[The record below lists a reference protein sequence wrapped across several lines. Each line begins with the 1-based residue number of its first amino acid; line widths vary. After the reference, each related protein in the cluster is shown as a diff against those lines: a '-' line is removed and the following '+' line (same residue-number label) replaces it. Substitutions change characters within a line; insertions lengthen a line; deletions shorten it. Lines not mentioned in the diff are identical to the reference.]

1 MDTIRSVSEYLEYLS
16 KIKMEPKTTFSVG
29 CFTLFRGQANAN
41 WLLSPSLY
49 RQNLFEAENL
59 LLTEIKH
66 ICPKEFGDNRF
77 DSLVK
82 MQHFGMPTRLL
93 DVTTNPLVSLYFAC
107 ESSEQSNEDG
117 IVYIFPNMPVSWSN
131 DPLVDLVMD
140 FVYDYF
146 PRKMWL
152 DQMLDQSRKK
162 YGNGSYR
169 LMPDTIDSLLHY
181 LTIPAFAV
189 MPAKTN
195 ERIEAQD
202 GAFFV
207 FGMHFS
213 NREVSTNPGTIGRV
227 YYNFEPIEIDN
238 VQQIWKKT
246 ETLRIPAAAKK
257 GILNQ
262 LDILGINERKLFPDL
277 SHQINHTVRTVKAH
291 MITYD

>member
-131 DPLVDLVMD
+131 DLLVDLVMD

-195 ERIEAQD
+195 ERVEAQD
-202 GAFFV
+202 GAFFL

-213 NREVSTNPGTIGRV
+213 NREVGTNPGTIGRV

-291 MITYD
+291 MIK

>member
-1 MDTIRSVSEYLEYLS
+1 MDTIRSVSEYLECLS
-16 KIKMEPKTTFSVG
+16 KIKMEPKATFSVG

-66 ICPKEFGDNRF
+66 ICPNEFGDNRF

-152 DQMLDQSRKK
+152 DQMLDQSQKK
-162 YGNGSYR
+162 YRNGSYR

-213 NREVSTNPGTIGRV
+213 NREVSTNPGTVGRV

-291 MITYD
+291 MIK

>member
-1 MDTIRSVSEYLEYLS
+1 MDTIRSVSEYLECLS

-66 ICPKEFGDNRF
+66 ICPNEFGDNRF

-152 DQMLDQSRKK
+152 DQMLDQSQKK
-162 YGNGSYR
+162 YRNGSYR

-291 MITYD
+291 MIK

>member
-1 MDTIRSVSEYLEYLS
+1 MDTIRSVSEYLECLS

-131 DPLVDLVMD
+131 DLLVDLVMD

-195 ERIEAQD
+195 ERVEAQD

-291 MITYD
+291 MIK

>member
-1 MDTIRSVSEYLEYLS
+1 MDTIRSVSEYLECLS

-66 ICPKEFGDNRF
+66 ICPNEFGDNRF

-131 DPLVDLVMD
+131 DLLVDLVMD

-152 DQMLDQSRKK
+152 DQMLEQSRKK
-162 YGNGSYR
+162 YGNGSYH

-238 VQQIWKKT
+238 VRQIWKKT

-291 MITYD
+291 MIK

>member
-1 MDTIRSVSEYLEYLS
+1 MDTIRSVSEYLECLS

-49 RQNLFEAENL
+49 CQNLFEAENL

-131 DPLVDLVMD
+131 DLLVDLVMD

-195 ERIEAQD
+195 ERVEAQD

-291 MITYD
+291 MIK

>member
-1 MDTIRSVSEYLEYLS
+1 MDTIRSVSEYLECLS
-16 KIKMEPKTTFSVG
+16 KIKMEPKATFSVG

-66 ICPKEFGDNRF
+66 ICPNEFGDNRF

-152 DQMLDQSRKK
+152 DQMLDQSQKK
-162 YGNGSYR
+162 YRNGSYR
-169 LMPDTIDSLLHY
+169 LIPDTIDSLLHY

-213 NREVSTNPGTIGRV
+213 NREVSTNPGTVGRV

-291 MITYD
+291 MIK

>member
-1 MDTIRSVSEYLEYLS
+1 MDTIRSVSEYLECLS

-66 ICPKEFGDNRF
+66 ICPNEFGDNRF

-131 DPLVDLVMD
+131 DLLVDLVMD

-291 MITYD
+291 MIK

>member
-1 MDTIRSVSEYLEYLS
+1 MDTIRSVSEYLECLS

-49 RQNLFEAENL
+49 RQNLFEVENL

-66 ICPKEFGDNRF
+66 ICPNEFGDNRF

-152 DQMLDQSRKK
+152 DQMLDQSQKK
-162 YGNGSYR
+162 YRNGSYR

-213 NREVSTNPGTIGRV
+213 NREVSTNPGTVGRV

-291 MITYD
+291 MIK

>member
-1 MDTIRSVSEYLEYLS
+1 MDTIRSVSEYLECLS

-66 ICPKEFGDNRF
+66 ICPNEFGDNRF

-152 DQMLDQSRKK
+152 DQMLDQSQKK
-162 YGNGSYR
+162 YRNGSYR

-195 ERIEAQD
+195 ERVEAQD
-202 GAFFV
+202 GAVFV
-207 FGMHFS
+207 FGMHVS
-213 NREVSTNPGTIGRV
+213 KRDVSTTPGTIGRV
-227 YYNFEPIEIDN
+227 SYNFEPIEIDN

-291 MITYD
+291 MIK

>member
-1 MDTIRSVSEYLEYLS
+1 MDTIRSVSEYLECLS

-49 RQNLFEAENL
+49 RQNLFEAEDL

-131 DPLVDLVMD
+131 DLLVDLVMD

-195 ERIEAQD
+195 ERVEAQD

-291 MITYD
+291 MIK

>member
-1 MDTIRSVSEYLEYLS
+1 MDTIRSVSEYLECLS
-16 KIKMEPKTTFSVG
+16 KIKTEPKATFSVG

-66 ICPKEFGDNRF
+66 ICPNEFGDNRF

-131 DPLVDLVMD
+131 DLLVDLVMD

-152 DQMLDQSRKK
+152 DQMLDQSQKK
-162 YGNGSYR
+162 YRNGSYR

-181 LTIPAFAV
+181 LTVPAFAV

-291 MITYD
+291 MIK

>member
-1 MDTIRSVSEYLEYLS
+1 MDTIRPVSEYLECLS
-16 KIKMEPKTTFSVG
+16 KMKMEPKTTFSVG

-66 ICPKEFGDNRF
+66 ICPNEFGDNRF

-93 DVTTNPLVSLYFAC
+93 DVTTNPLVSLYFVC

-131 DPLVDLVMD
+131 DLLVDLVMD

-291 MITYD
+291 MIK

>member
-1 MDTIRSVSEYLEYLS
+1 MDTIRSVSEYLEHLS
-16 KIKMEPKTTFSVG
+16 KMKTEPKITFSVG

-66 ICPKEFGDNRF
+66 ICPNEFGDNRF

-93 DVTTNPLVSLYFAC
+93 DVTTNPLVALYFAC

-291 MITYD
+291 MII

>member
-1 MDTIRSVSEYLEYLS
+1 
-16 KIKMEPKTTFSVG
+16 MEPKTTFSVG

-131 DPLVDLVMD
+131 DLLVDLVMD

-195 ERIEAQD
+195 ERVEAQD

-291 MITYD
+291 MIK

>member
-1 MDTIRSVSEYLEYLS
+1 MDTIRSVSEYLECLS
-16 KIKMEPKTTFSVG
+16 KIKTEPKATFSVG

-66 ICPKEFGDNRF
+66 ICPNEFGDNRF

-82 MQHFGMPTRLL
+82 MQHFGMPTRLF

-152 DQMLDQSRKK
+152 DQMLDQSQKK
-162 YGNGSYR
+162 YRNGSYR

-181 LTIPAFAV
+181 LTVPAFAV

-291 MITYD
+291 MIK

>member
-1 MDTIRSVSEYLEYLS
+1 MDTIWSVSEYLECLS

-66 ICPKEFGDNRF
+66 ICPNEFGDNRF

-131 DPLVDLVMD
+131 DLLVDLVMD

-291 MITYD
+291 MIK

>member
-1 MDTIRSVSEYLEYLS
+1 MDTIRSVSEYLECLS

-66 ICPKEFGDNRF
+66 ICPNEFGDNRF

-146 PRKMWL
+146 PRKMWI
-152 DQMLDQSRKK
+152 DQMLDQSQKK
-162 YGNGSYR
+162 YRNGSYR

-195 ERIEAQD
+195 ERVEAQD

-291 MITYD
+291 MIK

>member
-1 MDTIRSVSEYLEYLS
+1 MDTIRSVSEYLECLS

-93 DVTTNPLVSLYFAC
+93 HVTTNPLVSLYFAC

-131 DPLVDLVMD
+131 DLLVDLVMD

-195 ERIEAQD
+195 ERVEAQD

-291 MITYD
+291 MIK

>member
-1 MDTIRSVSEYLEYLS
+1 MDTIRSVSEYLECLS
-16 KIKMEPKTTFSVG
+16 KIKMEPKATFSVG

-66 ICPKEFGDNRF
+66 ICPNEFGNNRF

-152 DQMLDQSRKK
+152 DQMLDQSQKK
-162 YGNGSYR
+162 YRNGSYR

-291 MITYD
+291 MIK

>member
-1 MDTIRSVSEYLEYLS
+1 MDIIRSVSEYLEHLS

-66 ICPKEFGDNRF
+66 ICPNEFGDNRF

-93 DVTTNPLVSLYFAC
+93 DVTTNPLVALYFAC
-107 ESSEQSNEDG
+107 ESSEQSNKDG
-117 IVYIFPNMPVSWSN
+117 IVYIFPNMPASWSN

-277 SHQINHTVRTVKAH
+277 PHQINHTVRTVKAH
-291 MITYD
+291 MIK

>member
-1 MDTIRSVSEYLEYLS
+1 MDTIRSVSEYLECLS

-66 ICPKEFGDNRF
+66 ICPNEFGDNRF

-195 ERIEAQD
+195 ERVEAQD

-291 MITYD
+291 MIK

>member
-1 MDTIRSVSEYLEYLS
+1 MDTIRSVSEYLECLS

-131 DPLVDLVMD
+131 DLLVDLVMD

-195 ERIEAQD
+195 ERVEAQD

-262 LDILGINERKLFPDL
+262 LDILGINERKLFQDL

-291 MITYD
+291 MIK

>member
-1 MDTIRSVSEYLEYLS
+1 MDTIRSVSEYLECLS

-131 DPLVDLVMD
+131 DLLVDLVMD

-291 MITYD
+291 MIK

>member
-1 MDTIRSVSEYLEYLS
+1 MDTIRSVSEYLECLS

-59 LLTEIKH
+59 LLTAIKH
-66 ICPKEFGDNRF
+66 ICPNEFGDNRF

-152 DQMLDQSRKK
+152 DQMLDQSQKK
-162 YGNGSYR
+162 YRNGSYR

-291 MITYD
+291 MIK

>member
-1 MDTIRSVSEYLEYLS
+1 MDTIRSVSEYLECLS

-66 ICPKEFGDNRF
+66 ICPNEFGDNCF

-131 DPLVDLVMD
+131 DLLVDLVMD

-152 DQMLDQSRKK
+152 DQMLDHSRKK

-291 MITYD
+291 MIK

>member
-1 MDTIRSVSEYLEYLS
+1 MDTIRSVSEYLECLS

-152 DQMLDQSRKK
+152 DQMLDQSQKK
-162 YGNGSYR
+162 YRNGSYR

-291 MITYD
+291 MIK

>member
-1 MDTIRSVSEYLEYLS
+1 MDTIRSVSEYLECLS

-131 DPLVDLVMD
+131 DLLVDLVMD

-195 ERIEAQD
+195 ERVEAQD

-262 LDILGINERKLFPDL
+262 LDILGIKERKLFPDL

-291 MITYD
+291 MIK

>member
-1 MDTIRSVSEYLEYLS
+1 
-16 KIKMEPKTTFSVG
+16 
-29 CFTLFRGQANAN
+29 
-41 WLLSPSLY
+41 
-49 RQNLFEAENL
+49 
-59 LLTEIKH
+59 
-66 ICPKEFGDNRF
+66 
-77 DSLVK
+77 
-82 MQHFGMPTRLL
+82 
-93 DVTTNPLVSLYFAC
+93 
-107 ESSEQSNEDG
+107 
-117 IVYIFPNMPVSWSN
+117 
-131 DPLVDLVMD
+131 
-140 FVYDYF
+140 
-146 PRKMWL
+146 
-152 DQMLDQSRKK
+152 
-162 YGNGSYR
+162 
-169 LMPDTIDSLLHY
+169 
-181 LTIPAFAV
+181 

-213 NREVSTNPGTIGRV
+213 NREVSTNPGTVGRV

-291 MITYD
+291 MIK

>member
-1 MDTIRSVSEYLEYLS
+1 MDTIRSVSEYLECLS

-66 ICPKEFGDNRF
+66 ICPNEFGDNRF

-131 DPLVDLVMD
+131 DLLVDLVMD

-162 YGNGSYR
+162 YGNGSYH

-291 MITYD
+291 MIK

>member
-1 MDTIRSVSEYLEYLS
+1 MDTIRSVSEYLECLS
-16 KIKMEPKTTFSVG
+16 KIKTEPKATFSVG

-66 ICPKEFGDNRF
+66 ICPNEFGDNRF

-152 DQMLDQSRKK
+152 DQMLDQSQKK
-162 YGNGSYR
+162 YRNGSYR
-169 LMPDTIDSLLHY
+169 LIPDTIDSLLHY
-181 LTIPAFAV
+181 LTVPAFAV

-291 MITYD
+291 MIK

>member
-1 MDTIRSVSEYLEYLS
+1 MDTIRSVSEYLECLS

-29 CFTLFRGQANAN
+29 CFTLFRGQANVN

-66 ICPKEFGDNRF
+66 ICPNEFGDNRF

-152 DQMLDQSRKK
+152 DQMLDQSQKK
-162 YGNGSYR
+162 YRNGSYR

-195 ERIEAQD
+195 ERVEAQD

-291 MITYD
+291 MIK

>member
-1 MDTIRSVSEYLEYLS
+1 MDTIRSVSEYLECLS

-66 ICPKEFGDNRF
+66 ICPNEFGDNRF

-107 ESSEQSNEDG
+107 ETSEQSNEDG

-152 DQMLDQSRKK
+152 DQMLDQSQKK
-162 YGNGSYR
+162 YRNGSYR

-181 LTIPAFAV
+181 LTVPAFAV

-291 MITYD
+291 MIK

>member
-1 MDTIRSVSEYLEYLS
+1 
-16 KIKMEPKTTFSVG
+16 
-29 CFTLFRGQANAN
+29 
-41 WLLSPSLY
+41 
-49 RQNLFEAENL
+49 
-59 LLTEIKH
+59 
-66 ICPKEFGDNRF
+66 
-77 DSLVK
+77 
-82 MQHFGMPTRLL
+82 MPTRLL

-131 DPLVDLVMD
+131 DLLVDLVMD

-291 MITYD
+291 MIK

>member
-1 MDTIRSVSEYLEYLS
+1 MDTIRSVSEYLECLS

-66 ICPKEFGDNRF
+66 ICPNEFGDNRF

-152 DQMLDQSRKK
+152 DQMLDQSQKK
-162 YGNGSYR
+162 YRNGSYR

-213 NREVSTNPGTIGRV
+213 NREVSTNPGTVGRV

-291 MITYD
+291 MIK

>member
-1 MDTIRSVSEYLEYLS
+1 MDTIRSVSEYLECLS

-66 ICPKEFGDNRF
+66 ICPNEFGDNRF

-131 DPLVDLVMD
+131 DLLVDLVMD

-162 YGNGSYR
+162 YGNGRYR

-291 MITYD
+291 MIK

>member
-1 MDTIRSVSEYLEYLS
+1 MDTIRSVSEYLECLS

-66 ICPKEFGDNRF
+66 ICPNEFGDNRF

-152 DQMLDQSRKK
+152 DQMLDQSQKK
-162 YGNGSYR
+162 YRNGSYR

-195 ERIEAQD
+195 ERVEAQD

-238 VQQIWKKT
+238 VEQIWKKT

-291 MITYD
+291 MIK

>member
-1 MDTIRSVSEYLEYLS
+1 
-16 KIKMEPKTTFSVG
+16 MEPKTTFSVG

-66 ICPKEFGDNRF
+66 ICPNEFGDNRF

-152 DQMLDQSRKK
+152 DQMLDQSQKK
-162 YGNGSYR
+162 YRNGSYR

-213 NREVSTNPGTIGRV
+213 NREVSTNPGTVGRV

-291 MITYD
+291 MIK